1 MRTKTLAS
9 LLILCGS
16 TAAIAQITTEPQ
28 DSLTNNTVVNN
39 TVDPADTGEKPDTAP
54 ANTTDD
60 APPQD

>member
-28 DSLTNNTVVNN
+28 DSLTNNTVANN
-39 TVDPADTGEKPDTAP
+39 TVEPVDSVPPADTAP

-60 APPQD
+60 APPEG